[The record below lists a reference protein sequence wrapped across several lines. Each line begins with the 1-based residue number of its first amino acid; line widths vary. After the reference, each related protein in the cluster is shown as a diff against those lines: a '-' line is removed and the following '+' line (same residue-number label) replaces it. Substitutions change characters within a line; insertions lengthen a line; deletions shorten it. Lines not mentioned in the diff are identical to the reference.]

1 MAEPNFT
8 ERRKSNRDRRGKPG
22 PRPPRFS
29 ILPLLALFV
38 GLVLLNQFFAP
49 ARAKTVPYSEIKN
62 RISARQVKEVR
73 IGTTVIEAIPDTT
86 ISKGDGPDRWRAERP
101 SVEDPALIQLLE
113 ARNVPY
119 TGMPEGR
126 WSFLLTLLFPLLL
139 IVLFWVFM
147 FRRMNPTQGVL
158 TVGKSKARIV
168 GEEGTG
174 VTFDDVA
181 GVDEAKVELQEVVEF
196 LKTPDKF
203 AKLGAKIP
211 KGVLLVGPP
220 GTGKTLLA
228 RAVAGE
234 AGVTFFSISGAE
246 FVEMFVGVGAAR
258 VRDLF
263 AQAKAQ
269 APCIIFIDELDAL
282 GKART
287 PGGILGG
294 NDEREQTLNQLLVEM
309 DGFDPRIGVII
320 MAATNR
326 PEILDPALLRAGRF
340 DRQVLVDRPDW
351 QGRLEILKIH
361 AKGITL
367 DPDLNLE
374 RIARRTPGF
383 VGADLANLLNE
394 AALLAARRDR
404 PAVGMLEID
413 EAVDRIIA
421 GLEKKNRLIND
432 KERTIVA
439 YHEAGHAIVAE
450 RVPTA
455 DPVHKIS
462 IIPRGVAALGY
473 TQQLP
478 TEDRYLLTKQELMD
492 RIAVLLGGRVAEEI
506 VFNEISTG
514 AGNDLERVTELARS
528 MVMEYGMSRE
538 LGPVNL
544 AGPRRTQF
552 LNADGGAPS
561 QRNYSEETAREIDAE
576 IRGLIDGTY
585 ERVRRLL
592 TADRD
597 VLEVLARRLLEKEV
611 VDEAE
616 LREIMGLPPRTHEPA
631 PERVV
636 ETPPPSPLGDTQAA
650 AAAPVEPSDAPLS
663 INVVPPSAPPA
674 DAGDA
679 TQLDTTAAAP
689 EPTRPTRPRRK
700 R

>member
-1 MAEPNFT
+1 MEPSTKN
-8 ERRKSNRDRRGKPG
+8 ERRSGGDRRRGGFGGRSGLGLGPLLFGFMALIALTMLWSGTQRSNR
-22 PRPPRFS
+22 
-29 ILPLLALFV
+29 IE
-38 GLVLLNQFFAP
+38 
-49 ARAKTVPYSEIKN
+49 YSELKN
-62 RISARQVKEVR
+62 RIAANQVERVS
-73 IGTTVIEAIPDTT
+73 IGPTSIAAIPRTGIRDSAGVRQWTAT
-86 ISKGDGPDRWRAERP
+86 RP
-101 SVEDPALIQLLE
+101 GIEDNTFIPLLE
-113 ARNVPY
+113 SHRVRY
-119 TGMPEGR
+119 EGVEEGKLWGVLAWFLPILMILAV
-126 WSFLLTLLFPLLL
+126 WSFA
-139 IVLFWVFM
+139 M
-147 FRRMNPTQGVL
+147 KRMSPTQGVL
-158 TVGKSKARIV
+158 TVGKSRARIV

-181 GVDEAKVELQEVVEF
+181 GVDEARQETQEIVEF
-196 LKTPDKF
+196 LKSPEKF

-234 AGVTFFSISGAE
+234 AGVTFFQLSGAE

-269 APCIIFIDELDAL
+269 SPCIIFIDELDAL

-287 PGGILGG
+287 PGGVLGG

-309 DGFDPRIGVII
+309 DGFDPRMAVII

-326 PEILDPALLRAGRF
+326 PEILDPALLRPGRF
-340 DRQVLVDRPDW
+340 DRQILVDRPDVK
-351 QGRLEILKIH
+351 GRLEILRIH
-361 AKGITL
+361 SRGVSLADGV
-367 DPDLNLE
+367 DLE

-394 AALLAARRDR
+394 AALLAARRDKTQ
-404 PAVGMLEID
+404 VTMLEID
-413 EAVDRIIA
+413 DAVDRIVA

-439 YHEAGHAIVAE
+439 YHEAGHAVVAE

-538 LGPVNL
+538 LGAVNL
-544 AGPRRTQF
+544 AGPRRVQF
-552 LNADGGAPS
+552 LGNDGDHGQAR
-561 QRNYSEETAREIDAE
+561 QFSEETAREIDKE
-576 IRGLIDGTY
+576 IRGLIEGTY
-585 ERVRRLL
+585 ERVRRIL
-592 TADRD
+592 TEDCG
-597 VLEVLARRLLEKEV
+597 VLEVLAQRLLEKEV

-616 LREIMGLPPRTHEPA
+616 LREIMQLPPRTREPS
-631 PERVV
+631 EDRVV
-636 ETPPPSPLGDTQAA
+636 TPPPAAPIAA
-650 AAAPVEPSDAPLS
+650 AEQSRAAS
-663 INVVPPSAPPA
+663 SA
-674 DAGDA
+674 AGD
-679 TQLDTTAAAP
+679 
-689 EPTRPTRPRRK
+689 
-700 R
+700 